1 MEKRRNT
8 IRLTEADLA
17 RMVAGALNEK
27 FNKQSMK
34 DAVKAGGGL
43 ADDWNRKFDARTMSS
58 KYDLADADADGRIPK
73 EVVRALYSAGVS
85 WNEALE
91 NQLLI
96 CKDGSAIVVDNPF
109 KFDKEYNDK
118 RNRRQENWLDDTFKK
133 RRDVVRNVYKNDDR
147 RRNRAETRGVKKA
160 RGQKPQP
167 EQG

>member
-1 MEKRRNT
+1 M
-8 IRLTEADLA
+8 
-17 RMVAGALNEK
+17 
-27 FNKQSMK
+27 
-34 DAVKAGGGL
+34 
-43 ADDWNRKFDARTMSS
+43 
-58 KYDLADADADGRIPK
+58 
-73 EVVRALYSAGVS
+73 
-85 WNEALE
+85 
-91 NQLLI
+91 LI